1 MQLVVPSAVKMALIT
16 DAKICSVHL
25 MVSFFVIAHLPSNCF
40 QRLSSRLVSTACFRV
55 IVRIG
60 TTALVATLVA
70 TGL

>member
-1 MQLVVPSAVKMALIT
+1 MAVKIAVIT

-25 MVSFFVIAHLPSNCF
+25 IVSFLLIAHLLSNCF

-60 TTALVATLVA
+60 TTALVAALVA